1 MLGDADT
8 LLVGFSDVKL
18 GVLQLCFCAASP
30 MDDDCDVDWSRRS
43 AARAVPVSVAPV
55 ASADASSS
63 AALVACISSPHG
75 GRRREVCKADRRM
88 SGGQRQGQIDLFGMG
103 GLGFSI

>member
-1 MLGDADT
+1 MSGL
-8 LLVGFSDVKL
+8 GFSRGFAIV
-18 GVLQLCFCAASP
+18 FWHASP

-43 AARAVPVSVAPV
+43 SARAVPVSVAPD

-75 GRRREVCKADRRM
+75 GRRRQVCKADRRM

-103 GLGFSI
+103 GLGLSR

>member
-8 LLVGFSDVKL
+8 LLVAFSDVKL
-18 GVLQLCFCAASP
+18 GVLQFCFGTASP
-30 MDDDCDVDWSRRS
+30 MDDDSDVDWSRRS

-75 GRRREVCKADRRM
+75 GRRRQACKADRRM
-88 SGGQRQGQIDLFGMG
+88 SGGQRHGQIDLFGMG
-103 GLGFSI
+103 GLGLSR

>member
-18 GVLQLCFCAASP
+18 GALQLCVGTASP

-63 AALVACISSPHG
+63 AALVACMSSPHG
-75 GRRREVCKADRRM
+75 GRRRQVCKADRRM

-103 GLGFSI
+103 GLGLSR